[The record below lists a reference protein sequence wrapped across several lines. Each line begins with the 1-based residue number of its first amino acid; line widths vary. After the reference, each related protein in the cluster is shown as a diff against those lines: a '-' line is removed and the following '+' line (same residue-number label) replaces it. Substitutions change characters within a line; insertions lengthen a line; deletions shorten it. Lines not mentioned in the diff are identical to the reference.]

1 MINAITEF
9 FSKGGIWMVPI
20 LVMSIAGLAVIIDR
34 MYFLVMRHNVDASAL
49 MKRISEHV
57 QTGQISNALSICSSA
72 RDSALAQVLASGL
85 RNASQ
90 GPDKIQNAI
99 EEQTLAVT
107 PEITKRGTL
116 LQNIANI
123 ATLLGLL
130 GTIIGLIQAFSSLAT
145 ITDPEQQTKELT
157 NGISTAM
164 NTTAFG
170 LMVAIPC
177 LLAHVFLSTTTKK
190 ILDDIEYSSVKLEN
204 LLITRLQGDQGR

>member
-9 FSKGGIWMVPI
+9 FTKGGVWMIPI
-20 LVMSIAGLAVIIDR
+20 LVMSVAGLAVIIDR
-34 MYFLVMRHNVDASAL
+34 MLFMVMRHNVDAAAL

-72 RDSALAQVLASGL
+72 RESALAQVLAAGL

-90 GPDKIQNAI
+90 GPEKIQNAL

-130 GTIIGLIQAFSSLAT
+130 GTIIGLIAAFSALEKFS
-145 ITDPEQQTKELT
+145 DPEEKSKALVS
-157 NGISTAM
+157 GISTAM

-177 LLAHVFLSTTTKK
+177 MLAHVFLSTTTKK

-204 LLITRLQGDQGR
+204 LLITRLQGEQGR